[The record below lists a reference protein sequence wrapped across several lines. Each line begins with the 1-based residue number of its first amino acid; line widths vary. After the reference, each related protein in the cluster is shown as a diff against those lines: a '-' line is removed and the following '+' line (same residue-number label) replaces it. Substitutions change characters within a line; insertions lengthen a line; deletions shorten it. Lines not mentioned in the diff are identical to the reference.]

1 MALAPGC
8 NLRVPSGAFAYRF
21 YATTY
26 NNDAIVDKLLRS
38 PTFHRGVRRIHR
50 NIEDY
55 KYGRDPHDP
64 LRPGEAT
71 RDPNA
76 GTSGFMNH
84 FIDELRSQL
93 RGTPTNPP
101 PPPPKSQPP
110 KK

>member
-1 MALAPGC
+1 MAGPWRILFQ
-8 NLRVPSGAFAYRF
+8 AFLLIE
-21 YATTY
+21 
-26 NNDAIVDKLLRS
+26 DAIVDKLLRS
-38 PTFHRGVRRIHR
+38 PAFHRGVRRIHR
-50 NIEDY
+50 NVEEY
-55 KYGRDPHDP
+55 RYGRDPHDP

-76 GTSGFMNH
+76 GANGFMNH